1 MKYLTRF
8 KVQKVIR
15 ALKDELVSGPGVRE
29 KRPIPNV
36 MAIASKV
43 EGAGRNFVLFL
54 FLMPFIEDS
63 GISCRVGEESV
74 L

>member
-1 MKYLTRF
+1 MGERP
-8 KVQKVIR
+8 R
-15 ALKDELVSGPGVRE
+15 CEGEG
-29 KRPIPNV
+29 PIPNV